1 MMLITGFVIVFIIEY
16 CSGRI
21 IQSPKSFQYKEFK
34 VKVDVKEY
42 NIPSCDGDD
51 FCDRP
56 SFYPSREI
64 LQLVTNAS
72 AGLDNMFAHEKDTSE
87 DAIEENERGRGI
99 FGQADSVCMMFHQ
112 HIRPKVAK
120 NTKGKFMFLVNA
132 PDHDDESR
140 FVQIVQTGQ
149 CMGAGQGC
157 MGAWPGYQSTECR
170 QQFLEHKLVAV
181 DQNLQEIIVDS
192 FRFPSCCTC
201 HILSTYDL

>member
-1 MMLITGFVIVFIIEY
+1 MPPL
-16 CSGRI
+16 
-21 IQSPKSFQYKEFK
+21 K

-56 SFYPSREI
+56 SFYPSKEI

-72 AGLDNMFAHEKDTSE
+72 AGLDNMFSHEKE
-87 DAIEENERGRGI
+87 DVMDGNERGRGI

-120 NTKGKFMFLVNA
+120 NTRGKFMFLVNA

-181 DQNLQEIIVDS
+181 DSNLREIIVDS
-192 FRFPSCCTC
+192 FKFPSCCTC